1 MFNKIIFLLLCTSLL
16 RAQSQNLQGIS
27 ILTPRSQT
35 VDAVRYITGS
45 HPYEHRFNIDNNY
58 FTFKATPEF
67 KMSFKA
73 NRIAQ
78 ALWGTDTLFVSGSEI
93 ESRDPNALLADYFGL
108 SPEFQ
113 SEVCLDPEIKNFI
126 FTLSGY
132 IGFDSWVP
140 GLYLAVHAPISWTKW
155 DFKLNETILNSGANV
170 PFPALYMDAGAVT
183 PPYNSFTKALVGD
196 KTYGQMSNPLQF
208 GKLCGSKSK
217 GGLSDLLLILGYD
230 LVATENGYAGLNL
243 RVVAPTGSRPNGKF
257 YFEPIV
263 GNGKHWEVGG
273 GFSGRILLW
282 EADGEQELS
291 LFGEVNLSHLFAA
304 RQTRSFDFCENGFGS
319 RFILLKEFATDQSF
333 TGTLTPAINVTTLCC
348 DVSVSVE
355 FEFLAMFGYTY
366 KGLEFDV
373 GYNGWLRSHERI
385 SLNECIPDRTYGLK
399 GIQDAVSILGGNS
412 DATQSTATLHGNPL
426 SDQINV
432 VDLNSPVFISTND
445 LDLSSAA
452 SELVLTHKIFFYLG
466 YGWQESKDAWF
477 VPYLGLGSSIE
488 FEGINDPSEKKP
500 SRNTL
505 SQWGFWL
512 NGGFSFS

>member
-1 MFNKIIFLLLCTSLL
+1 MFKKIFSLLIYTSLL
-16 RAQSQNLQGIS
+16 QAQSPFLQGLS
-27 ILTPRSQT
+27 IFTPRSQS

-45 HPYEHRFNIDNNY
+45 HPYEHRFEADNPY

-67 KMSFKA
+67 KTSFKS

-78 ALWGTDTLFVSGSEI
+78 ALWGTDRLFISGSEI
-93 ESRDPNALLADYFGL
+93 ESRDSSALLADYFGL

-113 SEVCLDPEIKNFI
+113 SEVCLNPEIKNFI
-126 FTLSGY
+126 FTLSAY
-132 IGFDSWVP
+132 IGFDQWLP
-140 GLYLAVHAPISWTKW
+140 GLYLAAHAPLTWTKW
-155 DFKLNETILNSGANV
+155 DFKLDETILNSGSNV
-170 PFPALYMDAGAVT
+170 PFPALYMDTDSVT
-183 PPYNSFTKALVGD
+183 PPYTSFSQALVGN

-217 GGLSDLLLILGYD
+217 GGLADLLLILGYD
-230 LVATENGYAGLNL
+230 LVNTENGYAGLNV
-243 RVVAPTGSRPNGKF
+243 RVVAPTGSRPKGKF
-257 YFEPIV
+257 YFEPII
-263 GNGKHWEVGG
+263 GNGKHWEIGG
-273 GFSGRILLW
+273 GFSGRALLW

-291 LFGEVNLSHLFAA
+291 LVAELNLSHLFAA

-319 RFILLKEFATDQSF
+319 RFILLKEFATDQSY

-348 DVSVSVE
+348 DVSISVE

-366 KGLEFDV
+366 KGLEFDI
-373 GYNGWLRSHERI
+373 GYNGWLRSHEKI

-399 GIQDAVSILGGNS
+399 GIQNAVSILGGNS
-412 DATQSTATLHGNPL
+412 DETQSTATLHGNSL
-426 SDQINV
+426 SDQVNLA
-432 VDLNSPVFISTND
+432 DLNSPVFISTKD

-452 SELVLTHKIFFYLG
+452 SELVLTHKLFFYLG
-466 YGWQESKDAWF
+466 YGWQESKNDWF

-488 FEGINDPSEKKP
+488 FEGINDPSEKIP

-505 SQWGFWL
+505 SQWGVWI